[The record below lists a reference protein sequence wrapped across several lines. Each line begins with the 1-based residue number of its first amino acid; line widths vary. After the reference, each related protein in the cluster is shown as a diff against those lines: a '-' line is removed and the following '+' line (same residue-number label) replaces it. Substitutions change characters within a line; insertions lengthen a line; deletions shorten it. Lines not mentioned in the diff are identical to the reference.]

1 MISRR
6 RLATATLFVLASS
19 TSTTARAADG
29 AAVSPTAAAE
39 ARQQYEAGMRA
50 LSERHYLE
58 AAIHF
63 EGAGT
68 RAPHGASYYMAAIA
82 WEQGSRPDRAADA
95 YARALQLPGL
105 DEVANERA
113 KDRVRELEKLLGTL
127 SVTGPD
133 GWRVQLDGQLDVP
146 LPARVHGLPGVH
158 SLHMQA
164 PGRPTA
170 KREVSLSASS
180 TTELELTDTDVPVPT
195 GPTAPAPP
203 KIVKIEVVR
212 EVPPPGNTRRIVGAG
227 VGGLGVATMI
237 GAVVTGVSA
246 LGARDAYQSSRTQ
259 DAYDHVRALQT
270 TTNVLWITG
279 GALAITGAALYFWP
293 AKSAPKTALTIGAG
307 GLGGSF

>member
-1 MISRR
+1 MNVRR
-6 RLATATLFVLASS
+6 RLATGTLLLTLSSAS
-19 TSTTARAADG
+19 TASAEG
-29 AAVSPTAAAE
+29 PSPTAATE

-50 LSERHYLE
+50 ISERRYLE

-63 EGAGT
+63 ESAGT
-68 RAPHGASYYMAAIA
+68 RAPHGASYYMAAVA

-170 KREVSLSASS
+170 KREVSLSASN
-180 TTELELTDTDVPVPT
+180 TTELELTDVDVPVPT

-212 EVPPPGNTRRIVGAG
+212 EVPPPGHTRRLVGVG

-237 GAVVTGVSA
+237 GAVVTGVGA
-246 LGARDAYQSSRTQ
+246 LGARDAYQTSRTQ

-279 GALAITGAALYFWP
+279 GALAVTGAALYFWP
-293 AKSAPKTALTIGAG
+293 AKSATKAALGPGAIRVEG
-307 GLGGSF
+307 AF